1 VYVQSLRYVEQG
13 ETMAATMEQQWSN
26 NGTTMATTMATTLA
40 TTMATTTTNM
50 ANNKYGKQQ
59 VYSFFDNKKV
69 LLLSVNI
76 TTAKTFNFSS
86 NNQQQQRK

>member
-1 VYVQSLRYVEQG
+1 
-13 ETMAATMEQQWSN
+13 
-26 NGTTMATTMATTLA
+26 
-40 TTMATTTTNM
+40 M

-86 NNQQQQRK
+86 NNQQQQRKWKVLPICGNQNTLYRVRRRNVCNK